1 MFAAL
6 MFTSKIIMEA
16 FPNIHLLGMLVMLMT
31 VVFRKKALIPLYL
44 YVIVQGIYA
53 GFAHWW
59 VAYLYVWTILWG
71 VTMLLPKNMP
81 PKVAMIVYPIICSLH
96 GFAFG
101 VLYAPAQALM
111 YGFNFEQTLVWISM
125 GLMFDVIHGISN
137 IFTGML
143 VLPLSELI
151 KKLLRQFGRN

>member
-16 FPNIHLLGMLVMLMT
+16 CPNIHLLGMLVMLMT